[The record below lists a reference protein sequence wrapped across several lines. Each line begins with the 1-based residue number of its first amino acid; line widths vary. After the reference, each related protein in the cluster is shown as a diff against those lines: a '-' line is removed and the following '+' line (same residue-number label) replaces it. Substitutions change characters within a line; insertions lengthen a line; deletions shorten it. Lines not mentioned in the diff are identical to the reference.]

1 MPTNLTKIGLIVST
15 LDLTYVLIAVSGIFI
30 IFIGIAV
37 FKMYRLK
44 SEEKRLMETNA
55 FKDSEL
61 EVKDYSGGHLYGD
74 N

>member
-1 MPTNLTKIGLIVST
+1 MPTTLTEMGLVVST
-15 LDLTYVLIAVSGIFI
+15 LDLTYVLIVVSCIFI
-30 IFIGIAV
+30 IFIGIAIV
-37 FKMYRLK
+37 KMYRLK
-44 SEEKRLMETNA
+44 SEEKKLMETNA